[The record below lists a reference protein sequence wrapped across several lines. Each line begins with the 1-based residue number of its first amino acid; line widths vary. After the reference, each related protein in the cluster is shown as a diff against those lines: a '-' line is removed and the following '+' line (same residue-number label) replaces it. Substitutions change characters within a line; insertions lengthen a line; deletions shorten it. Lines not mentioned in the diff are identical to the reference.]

1 MVLSAKA
8 AVVHRF
14 AVVGSPWKGVFCT
27 RIESGRHYGKHSHAT
42 YGMGFV
48 EHGAQRSAS
57 GRGRVDAYAGDVI
70 TTNPGEVHDGQP
82 LGGASRRW
90 RILYL
95 DPEAMAAVMEGP
107 VSAVEITRPVIE
119 DASLKRAL
127 HRLFTRIERWSV
139 GKSANGAEVLAC
151 EESLVQSCALLLGR
165 HATAPAVRETT
176 GDLERV
182 RDRLADDP
190 FDAPTLAELASIAG
204 LSKYQVLRRFA
215 KAYGLPP
222 HAWLLQRRA
231 EHARQL
237 IREGSSLALAAAA
250 AGFADQSHMS
260 RVFLR
265 HFGFTP
271 GAWQAAIA
279 FNTGRSPAATILR

>member
-1 MVLSAKA
+1 
-8 AVVHRF
+8 
-14 AVVGSPWKGVFCT
+14 
-27 RIESGRHYGKHSHAT
+27 
-42 YGMGFV
+42 MGFV

-82 LGGASRRW
+82 LGAATRRW
-90 RILYL
+90 RMLYL

-107 VSAVEITRPVIE
+107 VSAVEIARPVID
-119 DASLKRAL
+119 DASLRRVL
-127 HRLFTRIERWSV
+127 QRLFARLERWSAA
-139 GKSANGAEVLAC
+139 KSASGAEALAC
-151 EESLVQSCALLLGR
+151 EESLVQSCALLLSR
-165 HATAPAVRETT
+165 HATAPTAQETNA
-176 GDLERV
+176 DLERV

-215 KAYGLPP
+215 KLYGLPP

-231 EHARQL
+231 ERARQL
-237 IREGSSLALAAAA
+237 IREGGSLAHVATS

-271 GAWQAAIA
+271 GAWKAATT
-279 FNTGRSPAATILR
+279 FNTGCPPSATIRR